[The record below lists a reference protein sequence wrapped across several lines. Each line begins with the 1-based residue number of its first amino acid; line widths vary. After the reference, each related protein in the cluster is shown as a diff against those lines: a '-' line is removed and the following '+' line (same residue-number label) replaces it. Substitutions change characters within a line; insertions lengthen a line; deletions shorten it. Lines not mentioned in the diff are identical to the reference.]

1 MLEAAVKCGTIMHS
15 SVEDLQ
21 IMRKN
26 ILRAQDNWNLR
37 QDQGKEKQQGNHKQD
52 VIVLFLK
59 GLQWHNVQNEQP

>member
-1 MLEAAVKCGTIMHS
+1 
-15 SVEDLQ
+15 
-21 IMRKN
+21 MRKN

-59 GLQWHNVQNEQP
+59 GLQWHNVQNEQL